1 MQGESP
7 LGMMRPP
14 ERRSGKPA
22 ARPVQ
27 RRWWSILGPIAIV
40 IVLAIVWVWLW
51 YYASAVAD
59 RTLAGWVEREAAA
72 GRVYSC
78 GSQSIGGFPFR
89 IEANCIDAAAQVGAG
104 QPLYA
109 VKAKAINF
117 TAEVWHPT
125 RLVGEIGGPMTVA
138 CPSQAPSWSADWTRA
153 RLTVL
158 GLPPDPDAVSIW
170 LDGAHVDRTGA
181 GASTIFGV
189 KTADLQGR
197 VIGGSPHDH
206 PVIEIAL
213 HLVGATAPTLHPVLA
228 EPIEGEIDAVMR
240 GLKDLSPKPWA
251 VRWRE
256 LQSSTDGGVE
266 IKSLRLAKTNVVVVG
281 AGKLSLNA
289 QGKLDGQINVAIAG
303 IENLIPL
310 LGIDSM
316 IGQGIDRLAGT
327 KGAAAQG
334 AAALDRLIPGLGGAL
349 RQTATASIVENLKKM
364 GQPSSID
371 KQPAIVLPLRF
382 ADGSVYLGMLRV
394 GEVPPLW

>member
-1 MQGESP
+1 
-7 LGMMRPP
+7 MRPV
-14 ERRSGKPA
+14 R
-22 ARPVQ
+22 
-27 RRWWSILGPIAIV
+27 RRWLPILAPIAVV
-40 IVLAIVWVWLW
+40 IVLAVAWVWLW
-51 YYASAVAD
+51 YYASAVAG

-89 IEANCIDAAAQVGAG
+89 IGADCGDAAAQVGNG
-104 QPLYA
+104 QLLYA
-109 VKAKAINF
+109 VKAKAISF
-117 TAEVWHPT
+117 RAEVWHPT
-125 RLVGEIGGPMTVA
+125 QLVGEIIGPITVA
-138 CPSQAPSWSADWTRA
+138 DPSQAPSWTADWASA
-153 RLTVL
+153 RLAVL
-158 GLPPDPDAVSIW
+158 GLPPDPDAVSIR
-170 LDGAHVDRTGA
+170 LDAAHVDRAVA
-181 GASTIFGV
+181 GASTIFRV
-189 KTADLQGR
+189 KIADLQGR

-206 PVIEIAL
+206 PVIEITL

-228 EPIEGEIDAVMR
+228 EPIEGEIDAVMK
-240 GLKDLSPKPWA
+240 GLEDLSPKPWA

-256 LQSSTDGGVE
+256 LQRATDGGVE
-266 IKSLRLAKTNVVVVG
+266 IKSLRLTKTNVVVVG

-310 LGIDSM
+310 LGVDRM
-316 IGQGIDRLAGT
+316 IGQGIDRMAGT
-327 KGAAAQG
+327 NGATAQG

>member
-1 MQGESP
+1 
-7 LGMMRPP
+7 MMRPP

-22 ARPVQ
+22 VRPV
-27 RRWWSILGPIAIV
+27 RRGWWPILAAITIV
-40 IVLAIVWVWLW
+40 VVLALVWVWLW
-51 YYASAVAD
+51 YYASSVAD

-72 GRVYSC
+72 GRIYSC

-89 IEANCIDAAAQVGAG
+89 IEANCVDATAQVGSK

-109 VKAKAINF
+109 VKAKAISF

-125 RLVGEIGGPMTVA
+125 QLVGEISGPMTVA
-138 CPSQAPSWSADWTRA
+138 DPNQAPSWSADWARA
-153 RLTVL
+153 RLTVT
-158 GLPPDPDAVSIW
+158 GLPPDPDAVSIG
-170 LDGAHVDRTGA
+170 LDGAHVDRA
-181 GASTIFGV
+181 GASTSTIFGV

-197 VIGGSPHDH
+197 VVSGSPHDH
-206 PVIEIAL
+206 PVIEIIL

-251 VRWRE
+251 VRLRE
-256 LQSSTDGGVE
+256 LQSATDGGIE

-281 AGKLSLNA
+281 AGKLSVNA
-289 QGKLDGQINVAIAG
+289 QGKLDGLINVAIAG
-303 IENLIPL
+303 IEYLVPL
-310 LGIDSM
+310 LGVDRM
-316 IGQGIDRLAGT
+316 VGQGIDRLAGT
-327 KGAAAQG
+327 NGAAAQG
-334 AAALDRLIPGLGGAL
+334 ANALDRLIPGLGGAL

-382 ADGSVYLGMLRV
+382 ADGSVYFGMLRV

>member
-7 LGMMRPP
+7 LNMMRPA
-14 ERRSGKPA
+14 ERRFGKSPA
-22 ARPVQ
+22 GPVR
-27 RRWWSILGPIAIV
+27 RRWWPILAPITLV
-40 IVLAIVWVWLW
+40 IVLAVAWVWLW

-72 GRVYSC
+72 GRIYSC

-89 IEANCIDAAAQVGAG
+89 IEAKCIDAAAQVGSG

-109 VKAKAINF
+109 VKARAISF

-125 RLVGEIGGPMTVA
+125 RLVGEVSGPMTVA
-138 CPSQAPSWSADWTRA
+138 DSNQAPGWSADWGRA
-153 RLTVL
+153 RLTVT
-158 GLPPDPDAVSIW
+158 GLPPDPDAVSIQ
-170 LDGAHVDRTGA
+170 LDRAHVDRA
-181 GASTIFGV
+181 GVSISTIFGV
-189 KTADLQGR
+189 KTAELRGR
-197 VIGGSPHDH
+197 VIGGSPHNH
-206 PVIEIAL
+206 PVIEMTV
-213 HLVGATAPTLHPVLA
+213 HLVGATAPTLHPILA
-228 EPIEGEIDAVMR
+228 EPIEGEIDVVLR
-240 GLKDLSPKPWA
+240 GLEDLSPKPWA

-256 LQSSTDGGVE
+256 LQNARDGGIE

-289 QGKLDGQINVAIAG
+289 QGKLDGLINVAIAG
-303 IENLIPL
+303 IENLVPL
-310 LGIDSM
+310 LGVDRM

-327 KGAAAQG
+327 NGATAQG

-349 RQTATASIVENLKKM
+349 RQTAAASIVENLKKM

-371 KQPAIVLPLRF
+371 KQPATVLPLRF